1 MSIEM
6 SENELLEKAKELR
19 AKAFAH
25 AGEMV
30 QDKCPICQ
38 KKLMRNWLKHEW
50 CSNFDCDYFVRNN
63 GTVSAQRIK
72 QLNFKYSKSE

>member
-1 MSIEM
+1 MSTEK
-6 SENELLEKAKELR
+6 SEKELFEKGKELR

-30 QDKCPICQ
+30 QDKCPLCQ
-38 KKLMRNWLKHEW
+38 KRLMRNWLKHEW
-50 CSNFDCDYFVRNN
+50 CSSFDCDYFIRNN
-63 GTVSAQRIK
+63 GKVSSLRIK